1 METRRLIPGLA
12 GLIWLAAA
20 ASAFAEGWQYSNA
33 AEHYTLR
40 LPEGWTEIP
49 RAQMD
54 LLNQFAGQINGQVKF
69 ATGFQ
74 RQDRLDLAYPYVLVQ
89 HHSLNGRP
97 SLDEIFKQVSGE
109 EVAREIGR
117 ATEEMARLGMV
128 TTADKPW
135 LDRANCRIYMPV
147 SGNAAGVGNVRGLAA
162 ICVRQEGMVQLNG
175 YATEAEWPAFAPVF
189 DTLVDSLEFQ
199 QGYEYDERLAGKSW
213 WHFDGKG
220 AFGGALVGALVG
232 GLVGALAV
240 GVLSLRKLFAKA
252 ASRLE

>member
-1 METRRLIPGLA
+1 METRRLVPGLA
-12 GLIWLAAA
+12 GLIWLTAA

-74 RQDRLDLAYPYVLVQ
+74 RRDRLDLAYPYVLVQ

-97 SLDEIFKQVSGE
+97 SLDEIFKQLSGE
-109 EVAREIGR
+109 EVAREIDR
-117 ATEEMARLGMV
+117 ANEKMAGLGML

-135 LDRANCRIYMPV
+135 LDRARRRIYMPV
-147 SGNAAGVGNVRGLAA
+147 SGNAAGFGNVRGLAV

-175 YATEAEWPAFAPVF
+175 YAAEAGWPAFAPVF
-189 DTLVDSLEFQ
+189 DSLVDSLAFEP
-199 QGYEYDERLAGKSW
+199 GYEYDERLAGKSW
-213 WHFDGKG
+213 WHFEGKG
-220 AFGGALVGALVG
+220 ALGSAFFGALVG
-232 GLVGALAV
+232 GVVGVLAV

-252 ASRLE
+252 AS